1 MGWLATF
8 FHRRRSHLLKTG
20 SFRHER
26 EPENTKEKSRQ
37 CCTVNEIAGF
47 GDLNLFFLVV
57 S

>member
-1 MGWLATF
+1 MAGT
-8 FHRRRSHLLKTG
+8 FHRRRSNLLKTG

-47 GDLNLFFLVV
+47 GDLNFFLLVV